1 MNHHANCIGKESNLR
16 TQTFLGTK
24 SNMQLGAM
32 PIFKS
37 SDIDERIVVKKM
49 GEVTAGDLEWKNSID
64 DRIKSLEKK
73 NLLLMLGVI
82 VFFVILLGKK

>member
-1 MNHHANCIGKESNLR
+1 
-16 TQTFLGTK
+16 
-24 SNMQLGAM
+24 MQLGAM

>member
-1 MNHHANCIGKESNLR
+1 
-16 TQTFLGTK
+16 
-24 SNMQLGAM
+24 MQLGAM

-49 GEVTAGDLEWKNSID
+49 GEVTAGDLELRNSID
-64 DRIKSLEKK
+64 ERMKSLEKK

>member
-1 MNHHANCIGKESNLR
+1 
-16 TQTFLGTK
+16 
-24 SNMQLGAM
+24 M

>member
-1 MNHHANCIGKESNLR
+1 
-16 TQTFLGTK
+16 
-24 SNMQLGAM
+24 MQLGAM

-49 GEVTAGDLEWKNSID
+49 GEVTAGDLEWRNSID
-64 DRIKSLEKK
+64 ERMKSLEKK

>member
-1 MNHHANCIGKESNLR
+1 
-16 TQTFLGTK
+16 
-24 SNMQLGAM
+24 MQLGAM

-49 GEVTAGDLEWKNSID
+49 GEVTAGDLEWRNSID

>member
-1 MNHHANCIGKESNLR
+1 
-16 TQTFLGTK
+16 
-24 SNMQLGAM
+24 MQLGAM

-64 DRIKSLEKK
+64 ERMKSLEKRFGGTQP
-73 NLLLMLGVI
+73 LRRMS
-82 VFFVILLGKK
+82 

>member
-1 MNHHANCIGKESNLR
+1 
-16 TQTFLGTK
+16 
-24 SNMQLGAM
+24 MQLGAM

-49 GEVTAGDLEWKNSID
+49 GEVTAGDLEWRNSID
-64 DRIKSLEKK
+64 ERMKSLEKK
-73 NLLLMLGVI
+73 NMLLMLGVI

>member
-1 MNHHANCIGKESNLR
+1 
-16 TQTFLGTK
+16 
-24 SNMQLGAM
+24 M

-49 GEVTAGDLEWKNSID
+49 GEVTAGDLEWRNSID
-64 DRIKSLEKK
+64 ERMKSLEKK

>member
-1 MNHHANCIGKESNLR
+1 
-16 TQTFLGTK
+16 
-24 SNMQLGAM
+24 MQLGAM

-64 DRIKSLEKK
+64 ERMKSLEKK

>member
-1 MNHHANCIGKESNLR
+1 
-16 TQTFLGTK
+16 
-24 SNMQLGAM
+24 MQLGAM

-37 SDIDERIVVKKM
+37 SDIDERIIVRKM

>member
-1 MNHHANCIGKESNLR
+1 
-16 TQTFLGTK
+16 
-24 SNMQLGAM
+24 MQLGAM

-73 NLLLMLGVI
+73 NLLLMMGVI